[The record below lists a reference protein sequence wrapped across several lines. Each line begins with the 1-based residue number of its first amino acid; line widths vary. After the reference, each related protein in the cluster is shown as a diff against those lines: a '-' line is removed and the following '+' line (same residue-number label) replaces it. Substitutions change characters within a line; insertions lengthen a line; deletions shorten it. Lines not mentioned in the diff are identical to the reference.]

1 MTVESVQQHPRFL
14 KFKNSPSG
22 AKWAFTLG
30 ELTPEQR
37 EQLCEDWM
45 WWLLEEP
52 EQQPDSDAGDVAFK
66 ANGVSTT
73 SAPADGGTIRC
84 YVLDKDGTY
93 VKELLIPSEDEAE
106 ALCLWGEPPLNAELI
121 LPHMSASKVQQLLTC
136 AVGGQLDGT
145 RMKRPESAVQF
156 VTVKGHNKI
165 ALALMSNLLGVDK
178 LGQDITFNRIVRDGA
193 GRVFYAKVCSVHCL
207 VCHIVIKWVYVFTR
221 MHFTVTSFRFVCAV
235 RCPHA
240 FLHRG

>member
-1 MTVESVQQHPRFL
+1 M
-14 KFKNSPSG
+14 
-22 AKWAFTLG
+22 
-30 ELTPEQR
+30 
-37 EQLCEDWM
+37 
-45 WWLLEEP
+45 
-52 EQQPDSDAGDVAFK
+52 
-66 ANGVSTT
+66 
-73 SAPADGGTIRC
+73 
-84 YVLDKDGTY
+84 LDNDGTN
-93 VKELLIPSEDEAE
+93 VKELPIPSEDEAE

-207 VCHIVIKWVYVFTR
+207 VCHIVITWVYVFTR